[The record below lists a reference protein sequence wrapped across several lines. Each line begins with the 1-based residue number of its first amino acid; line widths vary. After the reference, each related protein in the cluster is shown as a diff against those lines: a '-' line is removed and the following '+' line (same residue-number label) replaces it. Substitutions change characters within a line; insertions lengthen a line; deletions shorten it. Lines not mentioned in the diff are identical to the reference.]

1 MYMKRDYLN
10 SKKGLPS
17 EVKKTIIIIVVAAL
31 LLVGMYFLTT
41 LILSKDTEEEKVTE
55 NAIQYD
61 EILAG
66 ESFNQGDG
74 EYYVI
79 YYDSSDQYSTISSL
93 ISSYQLN
100 NSDTKLYSVDLSNG
114 MNKKYVTD
122 GDIVTDDA
130 SSLRVKA
137 NTLLK
142 FEDGEVTET
151 ITDTNKI
158 TSFLNSQCKIIYLL
172 NILSLDILFFVIK
185 LKQWGDT
192 NV

>member
-1 MYMKRDYLN
+1 MKKEYLN

-17 EVKKTIIIIVVAAL
+17 EVKKTIIIIVVAAI

-66 ESFNQGDG
+66 ESFNQDG

-79 YYDSSDQYSTISSL
+79 YYDSSDSYSSISSL

-100 NSDTKLYSVDLSNG
+100 NKDTKLYSVDLSNG
-114 MNKKYVTD
+114 MNKKYITD
-122 GDIVTDDA
+122 GDVVTSSA
-130 SSLRVKA
+130 SSLKVKDT
-137 NTLLK
+137 TLLK
-142 FEDGEVTET
+142 FKNGKVTDT
-151 ITDTNKI
+151 ITDITKI
-158 TSFLNSQCKIIYLL
+158 TNFLNS
-172 NILSLDILFFVIK
+172 
-185 LKQWGDT
+185 
-192 NV
+192 

>member
-1 MYMKRDYLN
+1 MYMKKDYLN
-10 SKKGLPS
+10 KKKGLPS
-17 EVKKTIIIIVVAAL
+17 EVKKTIIIIVVAVV

-41 LILSKDTEEEKVTE
+41 VILNKDSDDNSKITE

-66 ESFNQGDG
+66 ESFNQSED

-79 YYDSSDQYSTISSL
+79 YYDSSNEYSVISSL

-100 NSDTKLYSVDLSNG
+100 SSDTKLYSVDLADG

-122 GDIVTDDA
+122 GNIVTDNA
-130 SSLRVKA
+130 SSLRVKD

-142 FEDGEVTET
+142 FNNGEVSEV
-151 ITDTNKI
+151 ITDTNEI
-158 TSFLNSQCKIIYLL
+158 TSFLNS
-172 NILSLDILFFVIK
+172 
-185 LKQWGDT
+185 
-192 NV
+192 

>member
-1 MYMKRDYLN
+1 MKRDYLSN
-10 SKKGLPS
+10 KKGLPS
-17 EVKKTIIIIVVAAL
+17 EVKKTIIIILVAIV

-41 LILSKDTEEEKVTE
+41 IILSKDNEEEKIME

-66 ESFNQGDG
+66 ESFNQKEE

-79 YYDSSDQYSTISSL
+79 YYDSTDEYSTISSL

-100 NSDTKLYSVDLSNG
+100 NTDTKLYSVDLSNG

-122 GDIVTDDA
+122 GDIVTLDA
-130 SSLRVKA
+130 SSLRVKD

-142 FEDGEVTET
+142 FSNGEVSEV
-151 ITDTNKI
+151 ITDTSEI
-158 TSFLNSQCKIIYLL
+158 TSFLNS
-172 NILSLDILFFVIK
+172 
-185 LKQWGDT
+185 
-192 NV
+192 

>member
-114 MNKKYVTD
+114 MNKKYITD
-122 GDIVTDDA
+122 GDIVIDDA

-158 TSFLNSQCKIIYLL
+158 TSFLNS
-172 NILSLDILFFVIK
+172 
-185 LKQWGDT
+185 
-192 NV
+192 

>member
-10 SKKGLPS
+10 SKNGLSS
-17 EVKKTIIIIVVAAL
+17 EVKKTIIIIVVAVL

-158 TSFLNSQCKIIYLL
+158 TSFLNS
-172 NILSLDILFFVIK
+172 
-185 LKQWGDT
+185 
-192 NV
+192 